1 LSPHAAKYLAQ
12 RNFDA
17 EHRQD
22 KQRVL
27 RFNNQVIMTCLPN
40 TRSRNGPSTTLPT
53 TAKPYYMQDDEFEW
67 DEAKAARNL
76 ASHGVSF
83 EAARLAF
90 DDAFAVSREDRR
102 QDYGED
108 RFILLGMVQEH
119 LLVVSYT
126 MRSERVRIISAR
138 LAEPRERRRYH
149 EENS

>member
-1 LSPHAAKYLAQ
+1 
-12 RNFDA
+12 
-17 EHRQD
+17 
-22 KQRVL
+22 
-27 RFNNQVIMTCLPN
+27 
-40 TRSRNGPSTTLPT
+40 
-53 TAKPYYMQDDEFEW
+53 MQDDAFEW
-67 DEAKAARNL
+67 DDGKAARNL
-76 ASHGVSF
+76 ADHGVSF

-90 DDAFAVSREDRR
+90 DDAFAVIREDRR

-126 MRSERVRIISAR
+126 MRGARVRIISAR